1 MRLLEVEVR
10 NWRGLTAKLGELSP
24 RLNLVLGPNESGK
37 SRFFQALKFGLF
49 ESHKGTAQHKQLL
62 QSWVSSDS
70 PFVRIVFVDGE
81 TRYEIQKTF
90 LKGASAQLSG
100 GGATVRGE
108 DAEEA
113 LRQLLGARAASARG
127 VSVGDMG
134 IWPLLMVSQGE
145 SRRAVQEDLND
156 EGRGRLQD
164 RLSTEIGIAAI
175 SSTGQR
181 LMTLAEQEYARY
193 FTATGQESK
202 NLREARSGHTEAVAS
217 FDAATAAL
225 KRQEQTATA
234 LADNLRN
241 LSDLE
246 ARGKAA
252 RHEAE
257 SAKGRA
263 EAAQQAAT
271 RVGVAQGA
279 LQAVLQRV
287 KGIEDTLYNR
297 LEADAAVERLS
308 TEVAVLESQ
317 LVERT
322 TTQGKLDE
330 ALNTAECE
338 VTQMEEALRGL
349 RIAADAA
356 QRHTR
361 RAELTAA
368 LEELNARIANLER
381 IEAAMGVARASRATL
396 PPVDTKTINRL
407 KALDQDARS
416 AAAQLQGAAVSVVV
430 HLKESAAVDGKAH
443 SAGTQVQIA
452 VTENRRIAIGS
463 LADVEIRPG
472 GGALSGL
479 RESKAAADSALAV
492 AMRELTVRD
501 LAHATE
507 VNASLAE
514 WDKKLSEFAAEGR
527 ALSTKTLQQLRED
540 RTRVTF
546 ERDRLGPDSAP
557 SDGEGSGGGDLQTAE
572 DAVTA
577 ARGRRD
583 AASAALTEYR
593 TAAAVL
599 QGNAEAKRQ
608 ERESIRNL
616 FADRQTADALRI
628 IKAEAVA
635 ERERAQVALSAATR
649 EFEDLGGDAI
659 QADARRLT
667 VAADGLDGRVRT
679 LRSEVDRL
687 KGSLQGL
694 MADGHYEA
702 VQQAAA
708 AVEQAKLDLDR
719 LERQAAAALRLWE
732 TLNEERRRV
741 VERLTAPVTLRVKP
755 YLQDLFP
762 GSTLDAGEGLDI
774 AGLQSGDLK
783 EPYDALS
790 GGAQE
795 QISLLTRIGLAE
807 VLAGDGTLPLVLD
820 DVLVNTDPERIKRI
834 HRVLF
839 RAAGKLQILLFSCHD
854 ILFDGLGAEYV
865 IYLDKQRQGARVS

>member
-1 MRLLEVEVR
+1 MRLLEIEVR
-10 NWRGLTAKLGELSP
+10 NWRGLTAKLGEFSP
-24 RLNLVLGPNESGK
+24 RLNLVLGPNEAGK
-37 SRFFQALKFGLF
+37 SRLFQALKYGLF
-49 ESHKGTAQHKQLL
+49 ESYKGTAQHKLLL
-62 QSWVSSDS
+62 QSWTSSDP
-70 PFVRIVFVDGE
+70 PFVRIAFAQGD
-81 TRYEIQKTF
+81 TRYEIQKQF

-100 GGATVRGE
+100 GGATLRGE
-108 DAEEA
+108 DAEDA
-113 LRQLLGARAASARG
+113 LRSLLGAQQASNRG
-127 VSVGDMG
+127 ASVGDMG
-134 IWPLLMVSQGE
+134 IWPLLMVPQGE
-145 SRRAVQEDLND
+145 SRRPVQEDLNE
-156 EGRGRLQD
+156 EGRGRLQE
-164 RLSTEIGIAAI
+164 RLSTEIGVAAI

-193 FTATGQESK
+193 FTATGQDSK
-202 NLREARSGHTEAVAS
+202 LLREARSRHAEAVA
-217 FDAATAAL
+217 ALETATAAL
-225 KRQEQTATA
+225 ARQEQTATS
-234 LADNLRN
+234 LADNLRE

-246 ARGKAA
+246 ARSKAA
-252 RHEAE
+252 RQEAE
-257 SAKGRA
+257 SARGRA

-279 LQAVLQRV
+279 LQAVVQRV
-287 KGIEDTLYNR
+287 KGIEDTLKNR

-308 TEVAVLESQ
+308 AEIASLESQ

-322 TTQGKLDE
+322 TTQRDLDE
-330 ALNTAECE
+330 ALNSAERE
-338 VTQMEEALRGL
+338 VKQTEEALRAL

-361 RAELTAA
+361 RAELTGA
-368 LEELNARIANLER
+368 LEELNARIVNLER
-381 IEAAMGVARASRATL
+381 IEAAIGEARASCATL
-396 PPVDTKTINRL
+396 SPVDTKTLNRL
-407 KALDQDARS
+407 KTLDQEARS

-443 SAGTQVQIA
+443 GAGTQVQIE
-452 VTENRRIAIGS
+452 VTENRRISIGS

-479 RESKAAADSALAV
+479 RESKAAADGALA
-492 AMRELTVRD
+492 AELRDLAVRD
-501 LAHATE
+501 LPHATE
-507 VNASLAE
+507 INAALAD
-514 WDKKLSEFAAEGR
+514 WDRKLGELTAEAR
-527 ALSTKTLQQLRED
+527 ALSTRTPQQLRED
-540 RTRVTF
+540 RARVTS
-546 ERDRLGPDSAP
+546 ERDRLGPESAP
-557 SDGEGSGGGDLQTAE
+557 TESADSKGGNLQEAE
-572 DAVTA
+572 DAVEV

-583 AASAALTEYR
+583 AASAALSEYR
-593 TAAAVL
+593 TGTAVL
-599 QGNAEAKRQ
+599 HGNAEAKRQ

-628 IKAEAVA
+628 VQIEAVA
-635 ERERAQVALSAATR
+635 ERERAQGALSAATR

-659 QADARRLT
+659 QADARRLA
-667 VAADGLDGRVRT
+667 VAADGLDGRVRN

-687 KGSLQGL
+687 KGTLQGL

-702 VQQAAA
+702 VQQAE
-708 AVEQAKLDLDR
+708 AVVELSKLELDR
-719 LERQAAAALRLWE
+719 LERQAAAARRLWE
-732 TLNEERRRV
+732 TLSEERRRV

-820 DVLVNTDPERIKRI
+820 DVLINTDPERIKRI
-834 HRVLF
+834 HRVLY
-839 RAAGKLQILLFSCHD
+839 RAAEKLQILLFSCHD
-854 ILFDGLGAEYV
+854 VLFDELGADYV
-865 IYLDKQRQGARVS
+865 VKLAKQR